1 MLDDRRARVLEALV
15 EEYIAT
21 GLPVSSQAILER
33 SGLAVSSATIRN
45 DLARLESYG
54 FVSQPHT
61 SAGRIPT
68 SQGYR
73 FYVDHTAPARLRTAT
88 RSRIEEFFSNV
99 HRELNRLLKETT
111 GLLSD
116 LSHYPAVIIGPGFS
130 GETVRAFH
138 LVALGSRVVLAVTV
152 SASGRVSQNVVRLP
166 FNPTEGELAVAEE
179 GLSAAFEASTI
190 PDGVAAV
197 EDLPSEAETERSADV
212 MRAVARSLAGVDTT
226 TREVFVGGTAQ
237 LAELWQDLAHV
248 HAILA
253 LLEQETAVRR
263 LIGEESDLTTV
274 RLSSE
279 MDVSEIDLAVV
290 SSSYDA
296 GEHGSGR
303 VGVLGPMRMD
313 YRRTI
318 KIVEEVGESLGDSLG
333 R

>member
-68 SQGYR
+68 PQGYR
-73 FYVDHTAPARLRTAT
+73 FYVDHTSPARLRSAT
-88 RSRIEEFFSNV
+88 RSRIEEFFANV

-138 LVALGSRVVLAVTV
+138 LVALGARVVLAVSV
-152 SASGRVSQNVVRLP
+152 SASGRVSQNVVRLS
-166 FNPTEGELAVAEE
+166 FNPTDDELAAAEA
-179 GLSAAFEASTI
+179 GLSEAFETSTI
-190 PDGVAAV
+190 PEGVAAIDTMPP
-197 EDLPSEAETERSADV
+197 EGDGPRTAEV
-212 MRAVARSLAGVDTT
+212 MRAVARGLAGVDTT

-290 SSSYDA
+290 SSPYDA

-318 KIVEEVGESLGDSLG
+318 KIVEEVSDSLGDSLG

>member
-54 FVSQPHT
+54 FVTQPHT

-73 FYVDHTAPARLRTAT
+73 FYVDHASPTRLRTAT
-88 RSRIEEFFSNV
+88 RSRIEAFFSDV

-116 LSHYPAVIIGPGFS
+116 ISHYPAVIIGPGFS

-138 LVALGSRVVLAVTV
+138 LVELGSRVVLAVSV
-152 SASGRVSQNVVRLP
+152 SASGRVSQNVVRLR
-166 FNPTEGELAVAEE
+166 FSPTDDELAAAEE
-179 GLSAAFEASTI
+179 KLSAAFEANSI
-190 PDGVAAV
+190 ADGVAAV
-197 EDLPSEAETERSADV
+197 EAFSAEIEANHVIELMRS
-212 MRAVARSLAGVDTT
+212 VARALEGVDTT

-237 LAELWQDLAHV
+237 LAELWHDLAHV

-263 LIGEESDLTTV
+263 LIGDESEFTTV
-274 RLSSE
+274 RLSNE
-279 MDVSEIDLAVV
+279 IDVSDVDLAVV
-290 SSSYDA
+290 SSPYDA
-296 GEHGSGR
+296 GDHGSGR
-303 VGVLGPMRMD
+303 IGVLGPMRMD

>member
-152 SASGRVSQNVVRLP
+152 SASGRVSQNVVRLL
-166 FNPTEGELAVAEE
+166 FNPTEDELAVAEA

-197 EDLPSEAETERSADV
+197 ADLPSEAETERSADV

-290 SSSYDA
+290 SSPYDA